1 MREPSLQEIIESV
14 RIARSALR
22 TRPAK
27 MRDSE
32 LDEHERRLDALITK
46 LVARA
51 ART

>member
-1 MREPSLQEIIESV
+1 MREPTISEL
-14 RIARSALR
+14 IATLRFLRSALR

-32 LDEHERRLDALITK
+32 LDEHERRIDALVTK

-51 ART
+51 AK